1 MQGPACELPRRH
13 QPVEKSEIVVDEG
26 PALAPPW
33 VRPGI
38 GYDLVDSAEAGH
50 IAMLGPDRRRVE
62 RPDPGNPPEPFADLA
77 V

>member
-1 MQGPACELPRRH
+1 M
-13 QPVEKSEIVVDEG
+13 
-26 PALAPPW
+26 APPW

>member
-1 MQGPACELPRRH
+1 MEMPTTNSERRANA
-13 QPVEKSEIVVDEG
+13 PM
-26 PALAPPW
+26 APPW

-38 GYDLVDSAEAGH
+38 GYDLVDSAEEGH